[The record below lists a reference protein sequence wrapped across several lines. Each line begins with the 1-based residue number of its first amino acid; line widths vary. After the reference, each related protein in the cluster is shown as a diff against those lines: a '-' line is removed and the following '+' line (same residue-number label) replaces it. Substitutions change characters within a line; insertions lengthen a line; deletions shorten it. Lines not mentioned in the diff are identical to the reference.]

1 MIKQTT
7 KIIIAANNELVKADL
22 IATFDRVH
30 LVNSL
35 SGLSRTMDAMMS
47 HFWNETAKEWLFYK
61 IDTNW
66 KFRMERNRNYIN
78 YANIF
83 DEAVYQCLKSE
94 YKSFDQMWLNFFQLK
109 LCSIQLTAATSS
121 APTTPPIC
129 TVTGKQTLAMRS
141 SEMAILNKMTKHA
154 LFT

>member
-47 HFWNETAKEWLFYK
+47 HF
-61 IDTNW
+61 
-66 KFRMERNRNYIN
+66 
-78 YANIF
+78 
-83 DEAVYQCLKSE
+83 
-94 YKSFDQMWLNFFQLK
+94 
-109 LCSIQLTAATSS
+109 
-121 APTTPPIC
+121 
-129 TVTGKQTLAMRS
+129 
-141 SEMAILNKMTKHA
+141 
-154 LFT
+154 